1 LFRLHPGHL
10 RRTFLITAVKT
21 STATGPG
28 RLAPCID
35 PAEGRDGY
43 TDLLAA
49 TKRKHIIHGLVEID
63 VTNAHRLLRQR
74 EAAGEDLSF
83 TASSSMLSPG
93 RWMRTASCTPTG
105 AAAG

>member
-1 LFRLHPGHL
+1 LTDTRAEQPTTTGEEATPTAIG
-10 RRTFLITAVKT
+10 RGYQTRPFLKIRK
-21 STATGPG
+21 
-28 RLAPCID
+28 
-35 PAEGRDGY
+35 GY

-105 AAAG
+105 AAAA